1 MNNTKT
7 TILISYRR
15 MIKLAGTLNSYNF
28 REYFIRKTQ
37 HEFRTSQSFNI
48 NDFNNKYAELSR
60 IILVQNMF

>member
-1 MNNTKT
+1 
-7 TILISYRR
+7 